1 MRRSSGQIVLICEE
15 CGERLVLI
23 GADEVWRSEQTAF
36 ECECGEKAALTNR
49 IDVEDSGSLP
59 QAI

>member
-23 GADEVWRSEQTAF
+23 GADEAWRSEQAAF
-36 ECECGEKAALTNR
+36 ECECGEKATLTNC
-49 IDVEDSGSLP
+49 IDAEDPGSLA